1 MKMGMAV
8 CEHTGEE
15 FATNLHIKDLKT
27 VTKELGFN
35 FDRPDGTS
43 HLDLSPEGKRS
54 RVAQAHLKARLE
66 GGNLF
71 G

>member
-1 MKMGMAV
+1 MGMAV
-8 CEHTGEE
+8 CPHTGEE
-15 FATNLHIKDLKT
+15 FATKLHIQDLKM
-27 VTKELGFN
+27 VTEELGFD
-35 FDRPDGTS
+35 FSHDDGTS

-54 RVAQAHLKARLE
+54 RLAQAHLKARQA